1 MVSREWYRGQ
11 DIQSITCKINKP
23 KMRRKPVKCMDTIR
37 VVQFLHNDYIL
48 RKMSIKPSSFCAN
61 KPSLYSCNIVGILI
75 KVIFF
80 GGGVFLDNHN
90 NVVFTWISCTRNTTT
105 DNKVMDL
112 ILTFLQ
118 MGLLHISLSLQCNV
132 FIFDCLN
139 LIVTPSDGLSM
150 LFLHLLNGLSM
161 LFLNLFNSCIKS
173 MWYNVFQDVLL
184 KHFTLIFSRFYND
197 IKGTSK

>member
-48 RKMSIKPSSFCAN
+48 RKMSIKPFSFCAN

-80 GGGVFLDNHN
+80 GGGVFLNNHN
-90 NVVFTWISCTRNTTT
+90 NVVFTWISCTRNMTIIRSWTWSW
-105 DNKVMDL
+105 NFCKWACY
-112 ILTFLQ
+112 TFLWACNATFSY
-118 MGLLHISLSLQCNV
+118 LIAWIWLSHPLMVCR
-132 FIFDCLN
+132 CY
-139 LIVTPSDGLSM
+139 
-150 LFLHLLNGLSM
+150 
-161 LFLNLFNSCIKS
+161 SCISS
-173 MWYNVFQDVLL
+173 MACRCCSW
-184 KHFTLIFSRFYND
+184 IFPRGVHATDLPPLGLEESPNSYILF
-197 IKGTSK
+197 